1 MKMVFSKEGDECKVS
16 LRGTDGSESEFSYI
30 KLIDMLYD
38 ERKLEEAEFG
48 NDFTD
53 EEKDS
58 IGKLVFDINNR
69 INDIS
74 VLESEENNEDEN

>member
-16 LRGTDGSESEFSYI
+16 LRGTDGGESEFSYI
-30 KLIDMLYD
+30 KLIDILYV
-38 ERKLEEAEFG
+38 ERKLEESEFG

-58 IGKLVFDINNR
+58 IGKLVLDINNR
-69 INDIS
+69 ISNII
-74 VLESEENNEDEN
+74 EFEENSEDEI